1 MINNID
7 YSEYSLDELLD
18 VKRHIDP
25 EEAPENYQN
34 LMTELKKREKEIISR
49 KSLISEK
56 RKNKTEKRKKRL
68 IFFIKLLSWMQM
80 VGGFILFGLIL
91 WLVLKNLSDLKNL
104 VLLPALLIPIYS
116 IIAGYIL
123 LRAKR
128 IGIYLSVVNQFLQLF
143 HIQMNGFIYQ
153 YILPFGIYLYMGD
166 MKLGIDVNVSASFKI
181 HYGAKIGTTYF
192 ALNVFSI
199 VSIILLNKYKLL
211 TNRPGGLET
220 PFSSPQCDSP
230 SS

>member
-1 MINNID
+1 MMKNVD

-34 LMTELKKREKEIISR
+34 LMTELKKRDEEIIRR
-49 KSLISEK
+49 KSLRSEK

-68 IFFIKLLSWMQM
+68 IFFIKFLSWMQI

-91 WLVLKNLSDLKNL
+91 WLVLKNLSDLKSL

-116 IIAGYIL
+116 IIAGYLL

-128 IGIYLSVVNQFLQLF
+128 LGIYLSVVNQFLQLF
-143 HIQMNGFIYQ
+143 FIQTNGFYYQ
-153 YILPFGIYLYMGD
+153 YFLPYGVYLYMGD
-166 MKLGIDVNVSASFKI
+166 MKLGITATFGANFKI
-181 HYGAKIGTTYF
+181 RFGGKIDTTYF
-192 ALNVFSI
+192 ALNLFSV
-199 VSIILLNKYKLL
+199 VSIIMLNKYKLL
-211 TNRPGGLET
+211 TNRPGGLSSSLCET
-220 PFSSPQCDSP
+220 IDLRGC
-230 SS
+230 